1 MGWFGSLRGSGF
13 LRWPVA
19 VIIKI
24 WAVLVDDWM
33 MVREV
38 TDGDGGR
45 EGAESRISK
54 VRYIFS

>member
-1 MGWFGSLRGSGF
+1 
-13 LRWPVA
+13 VA